1 MTKEERIQAVEDRID
16 AILEQATDNP
26 IYEDHTSRSLLNYLQ
41 ALRILN
47 DMRKEEQHGE
57 YNRTH
62 G

>member
-16 AILEQATDNP
+16 MILEQVPDNP
-26 IYEDHTSRSLLNYLQ
+26 IYEDHSSRGLLNYLQ
-41 ALRILN
+41 ALRILK
-47 DMRKEEQHGE
+47 DMRKEEQYGE